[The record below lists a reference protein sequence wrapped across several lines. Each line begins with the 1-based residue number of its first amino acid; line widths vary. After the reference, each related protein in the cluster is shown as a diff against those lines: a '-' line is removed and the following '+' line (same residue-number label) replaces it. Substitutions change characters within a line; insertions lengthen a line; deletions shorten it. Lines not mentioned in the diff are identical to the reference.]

1 MADVQKADPGARRQA
16 VWLLVAGTVAGALL
30 IVAFARY
37 ETPLVKWMR
46 ADPREAAHRLTLVL
60 VAGVVVLSA
69 PAVLFAAY
77 LWRLGGRVLRAQQFP
92 PPGYRAIRD
101 IPIVTGRAAVLRG
114 QLFRILGACLGVAS
128 LFLWLTLWR
137 LARLLAVGPP
147 T

>member
-16 VWLLVAGTVAGALL
+16 VWLLVAGTVVGALL

-37 ETPLVKWMR
+37 QTPLVKWIR
-46 ADPREAAHRLTLVL
+46 VDPREAAHRLTLTL

-77 LWRLGGRVLRAQQFP
+77 LWRLGGRVLRTQQFP

-101 IPIVTGRAAVLRG
+101 IPIVTGRAAMLRG
-114 QLFRILGACLGVAS
+114 QLFRILAACLGVAS